1 MITNEQRAKLIGWK
15 ERESEQ
21 WPWFAPGERPKRELP
36 SYDTDANAVA
46 ELRKFVR
53 ARGKVEEWCQALFEM
68 TAVDKPKFQAMFA
81 MLDATPAQQTA
92 AFDTVF
98 KPDLERI
105 NET

>member
-36 SYDTDANAVA
+36 SYDTDANAIA
-46 ELRKFVR
+46 ELRAFVR
-53 ARGKVEEWCQALFEM
+53 AQGKVEEFCQALFER
-68 TAVDKPKFQAMFA
+68 TAIDKPKFDAMFS
-81 MLDATPAQQTA
+81 MLAATPQQLCA
-92 AFDTVF
+92 AFDATF
-98 KPDLERI
+98 KDELERI